1 MPRAQSEVVVRDK
14 PSAAELR
21 EEARRCRE
29 ESKIASDPK
38 LKEMFALRAAEFAKL
53 AEEVERPGK
62 ETHRQR

>member
-29 ESKIASDPK
+29 ESKVASDPK

-53 AEEVERPGK
+53 AEEAERSRK
-62 ETHRQR
+62 AKFRQP